1 VTTVTPRP
9 VTEEPVGA
17 KPDLIRRITEEIRAY
32 QRANDAIDE
41 LATARLGV
49 NRTDGRCVDILE
61 ESGPMTAGQ
70 LAKLT
75 GLTTG
80 AITTA
85 LDRLE
90 KAGLAR
96 REPDAHDRRK
106 VLVELT
112 DAGRRGCA
120 EVYGPLVDRGL
131 KEMNRYSVTELEV
144 ILDFL
149 ERCHALAVDH
159 AEHVRAEGAP
169 AQLNE

>member
-1 VTTVTPRP
+1 MVTKQ
-9 VTEEPVGA
+9 E
-17 KPDLIRRITEEIRAY
+17 LIRRITEEIRAY
-32 QRANDAIDE
+32 QRANDTIDE

-61 ESGPMTAGQ
+61 ESGPMTAGV

-80 AITTA
+80 AITAA

-90 KAGLAR
+90 RTGLAR
-96 REPDAHDRRK
+96 RVPDPHDRRK

-112 DAGRRGCA
+112 ELGQASCA
-120 EVYGPLVDRGL
+120 DIYGPLVARGL
-131 KEMNRYSVTELEV
+131 EEMKRYSLTELEV

-159 AEHVRAEGAP
+159 AERVRAEGAP
-169 AQLNE
+169 ATSLRE